1 MPLPAFVIS
10 QLGRPRGLFGRV
22 LVAALNRE
30 NLPLN
35 LHMVGAIEARQGGEV
50 LEVGFGGGVGLDLL
64 LRHLPQARIT
74 GVERAPDMLA
84 LARRRFAAELRDG
97 RLELLEASVERLPFA
112 DARFDA
118 ACTANCVYFWPDLE
132 AGLRELA
139 RVLRPGARLVLAVN
153 PPEVLIA
160 AGFAAQG
167 LNTLRADELAA
178 RMRSCGFTEVR
189 ARRMPDPGRHG
200 SWLVFGERD
209 SAGVSPPTA

>member
-10 QLGRPRGLFGRV
+10 QLGRPRGVFGRV
-22 LVAALNRE
+22 LAAALNRE

-35 LHMVGAIEARQGGEV
+35 LHMVGAIDTPPKATV

-64 LRHLPQARIT
+64 LRHLPDARIT
-74 GVERAPDMLA
+74 GVERATDMLT
-84 LARRRFAAELRDG
+84 LARRRFAAELRAG
-97 RLELLEASVERLPFA
+97 RLELLAASVEQLPFP
-112 DARFDA
+112 DQHFDA
-118 ACTANCVYFWPDLE
+118 ACTANCVYFWPDLD

-178 RMRSCGFTEVR
+178 RARSCGFTEVR

-200 SWLVFGERD
+200 SWLVIGERD
-209 SAGVSPPTA
+209 TSP

>member
-1 MPLPAFVIS
+1 VPLPAFVIS

-22 LVAALNRE
+22 LAAALNRE

-35 LHMVGAIEARQGGEV
+35 LHMVGAIEPGAGEV

-64 LRHLPQARIT
+64 LRHLPDAHVT
-74 GVERAPDMLA
+74 GVERATDMLA
-84 LARRRFAAELRDG
+84 LARRRFAAELRAG
-97 RLELLEASVERLPFA
+97 RLALAEASVDHLPA
-112 DARFDA
+112 PDAQFDA
-118 ACTANCVYFWPDLE
+118 ACTANCVYFWPDLD

-139 RVLRPGARLVLAVN
+139 RVLRPGAPLVLAVN

-167 LNTLRADELAA
+167 LNTLTADELAV
-178 RMRSCGFTEVR
+178 RMHACGFTDAR

-200 SWLVFGERD
+200 SWLVLGHRD
-209 SAGVSPPTA
+209 APN